1 MLAFTGDSAR
11 IAVRDDGGGRYLAAN
26 PEPIRALLSRAAGRP
41 VRVTVESRESPRREQ
56 PAATVAIDDAS
67 VRNDPIVR
75 KAMMLFDATIVGVAN
90 RAVATGEEG
99 SQEADA
105 ARDGAV
111 EADATPTRD

>member
-1 MLAFTGDSAR
+1 
-11 IAVRDDGGGRYLAAN
+11 VRDDGGGRYLAAN

-56 PAATVAIDDAS
+56 PVATAGIDDAS

-75 KAMMLFDATIVGVAN
+75 KAILLLDATIVGVAS
-90 RAVATGEEG
+90 RALPTVEEG
-99 SQEADA
+99 SQDADA

-111 EADATPTRD
+111 ETDAGAARD